1 MNDKEVAAQIFCTAL
16 ESKAIWPYG
25 QSAREKA
32 ESLGELFRIIH
43 YSVANATSDDEVFEE
58 DYD

>member
-1 MNDKEVAAQIFCTAL
+1 MNDKEVAAKIFCTAL

-32 ESLGELFRIIH
+32 ESLGELFKIIH
-43 YSVANATSDDEVFEE
+43 YSVANAPTSGGMPTEDD
-58 DYD
+58 